1 MSRPTLQTPYTGSL
15 AELKKINT
23 PSFYKTDGYISKD
36 KAWHLKRYHDYQQD
50 TASKA
55 LKTKRDNVARSEAK
69 KAALIAF
76 PLPPKDLARARAK
89 TSRIHKYRKG
99 RTVLPRINKQ
109 QKLFAVS
116 EADEDEKHKTPDGME
131 TGDYLPLNGGRKRKT
146 QTNKRSRRGIRRRIG
161 IRSRRGSKRN

>member
-15 AELKKINT
+15 SELKKINT
-23 PSFYKTDGYISKD
+23 PSFYKGSAAKNN
-36 KAWHLKRYHDYQQD
+36 AEHLKRFHEYQLD
-50 TASKA
+50 NASKA

-69 KAALIAF
+69 KAPLIAF

-109 QKLFAVS
+109 PKLFAVS

-131 TGDYLPLNGGRKRKT
+131 TGDYPPLSGGQRRKT
-146 QTNKRSRRGIRRRIG
+146 QTNKRSRRRIGIRRRNG